1 VDTAE
6 HPLGGALR
14 FGRLFNNAT
23 LVIGSAAVANLF
35 SYFFHFVL
43 SRKLG
48 PAQYGTLA
56 TMIAVAA
63 MLGVIGASI
72 GTVAMQEAARMW
84 GAGRSR
90 FIGPAL
96 RRLSTP
102 AAGLGLLVGLVLGIA
117 GSGLGGYVKITAAG
131 LWWLLAAYVG
141 LSLFAGFARGGAQ
154 GAHRFG
160 VYALSVISEGAA
172 KIGLSLG
179 LVALGF
185 SVAGALGGL
194 IGSAALALAIAY
206 FPVSM
211 GGGRAAAPP
220 DRLEL
225 TGRTLKILAVSS
237 ATTALLYADM
247 LFAKHHFS
255 AVQAG
260 FFGAAGTIARTIPY
274 GAGLVMPMLSPL
286 AAAARHTSRASLAHV
301 LRLVAVCAAV
311 AIGAAFTLI
320 SLLPATIIHVTYGS
334 AFAGAAPLLRIYAI
348 DEALLAA
355 FLLGVSYLVAI
366 GEYSVVTYLALA
378 VIVEAGCMAA
388 LGTTPERLLTVAI
401 AVNALLVPV
410 VWWLAARSL
419 GRVELTTEDLA
430 ASTAG

>member
-14 FGRLFNNAT
+14 FKRLFNNAT

-84 GAGRSR
+84 SAGRSQL
-90 FIGPAL
+90 IGPAL
-96 RRLSTP
+96 RRLGKP
-102 AAGLGLLVGLVLGIA
+102 AASLGLLVGLVLGIA
-117 GSGLGGYVKITAAG
+117 GSGLGGYVKITTAG
-131 LWWLLAAYVG
+131 LWWLLATYVG

-194 IGSAALALAIAY
+194 IGSAALALAVAY
-206 FPVSM
+206 VPLSM
-211 GGGRAAAPP
+211 SGGRAAPP
-220 DRLEL
+220 ERLEL
-225 TGRTLKILAVSS
+225 RGRTLKILVVSS

-260 FFGAAGTIARTIPY
+260 FFGAAGTIARTVPY

-301 LRLVAVCAAV
+301 LRLVAACAAV
-311 AIGAAFTLI
+311 AIGTVFLLI

-334 AFAGAAPLLRIYAI
+334 AFAGAVPLLRIYAL

-366 GEYSVVTYLALA
+366 GEYSVTTYLVPA
-378 VIVEAGCMAA
+378 VIVEAACMAA
-388 LGTTPERLLTVAI
+388 LGTTPVRLLTVAI

-419 GRVELTTEDLA
+419 GRVELTKEDLA